1 MRKPILA
8 LVAVSAIVFAAC
20 GSAATPAPT
29 AEVTAAPPTVAPTPT
44 PETVDLTNTKYAPEA
59 GTNGGTLLIG
69 DWQEANLFQPFY
81 YNQVTEANVAS
92 AAWASLV
99 VGTYDYKYAPDLAT
113 GIPTT
118 ANGGVKVPGDGTDAM
133 TVTWTLRDGL
143 KWSDGQALT
152 CDDFKFA
159 WAWVMNPDN
168 TGLAGGTVGYEEIT
182 AVDCPSPTS
191 IVYHFKNIYEGYV
204 GTATTPLPQHYLAS
218 IPMADQVKGSG
229 FAPADMP
236 KVPVSGA
243 FKFDSVV
250 TGQQVK
256 LVRNDNYKSP
266 AGNSAHL
273 DSLIFKWYGD
283 PAAMITGYVAGEV
296 DLITDLLSSDIPS
309 LQAQGIPDAQISSIP
324 SLTYEFLRPNW
335 ADGTKADAATGVG
348 GCSRNPAVADRGTGC
363 PVSDAAFRQALTYA
377 VNKGEINDRILGGLV
392 AIANTSVAPDAY
404 YYVDQPPATFDP
416 AKAASILDAAGWV
429 AGPDGIRAKGG
440 LRAKIELCST
450 TRQVRID
457 TLTLLV
463 EQLKAVGIE
472 AIANNVPASDIFAS
486 FNEGNIDTACALSH
500 SNFDLAEHAF
510 SVSVDPIANYQTYHS
525 SQFSPDG
532 GNDAQIN
539 DPDVDKA
546 LEAVKGTVDFVEVRH
561 AMATFQ
567 KIYVEK
573 TIEIPLYFRKEVEAL
588 NAKVGNFFANP
599 TSAGPTWNAVDW
611 YVKG

>member
-1 MRKPILA
+1 MRKPFMALA
-8 LVAVSAIVFAAC
+8 AVTAIVFAAC
-20 GSAATPAPT
+20 G
-29 AEVTAAPPTVAPTPT
+29 TAAPPATTEPTVAPPTAAPTPT
-44 PETVDLTNTKYAPEA
+44 PEIVDLTNTKYAPEA
-59 GTNGGTLLIG
+59 GTDGGTLLIG

-81 YNQVTEANVAS
+81 YNQVTEANVVS
-92 AAWASLV
+92 ATWASLIV
-99 VGTYDYKYAPDLAT
+99 STYDYKYTPDLAT
-113 GIPTT
+113 AIPTSADGT
-118 ANGGVKVPGDGTDAM
+118 VKVPGDGGDAM

-143 KWSDGQALT
+143 KWSDGQPLT
-152 CDDFKFA
+152 CDDFKYT
-159 WAWVMNPDN
+159 WSWVLDPAN
-168 TGLAGGTVGYEEIT
+168 TGLPGGTVGYEEIS

-204 GTATTPLPQHYLAS
+204 SLGGTPLPMHYLKG
-218 IPMADQVKGSG
+218 IPLADQVKGKG

-236 KVPVSGA
+236 TVPVSGA

-266 AGNSAHL
+266 AGKSAHL

-283 PAAMITGYVAGEV
+283 TAAMITGYVAGEV
-296 DLITDLLSSDIPS
+296 DLITDLLATDIPS
-309 LQAQGIPDAQISSIP
+309 LKAQGVTDEQISSIP

-335 ADGTKADAATGVG
+335 ADGTKADATTGVG

-363 PVSDAAFRQALTYA
+363 PVSDPAFRQALTFA
-377 VNKGEINDRILGGLV
+377 VNKADINDRILGGLV
-392 AIANTSVAPDAY
+392 AIANGNVAPDAY
-404 YYVDQPPATFDP
+404 FYVDQTPATFDTTK
-416 AKAASILDAAGWV
+416 AKEILDAAGWTV
-429 AGPDGIRAKGG
+429 GSDGIRAKNG

-450 TRQVRID
+450 TKQVRID

-463 EQLKAVGIE
+463 DQLKAVGIE

-510 SVSVDPIANYQTYHS
+510 SVPLDPISNYSVYHS
-525 SQFSPDG
+525 SQFQPDG
-532 GNDAQIN
+532 GNDAQVS
-539 DPDVDKA
+539 DPDLDKS
-546 LEAVKGTVDFVEVRH
+546 LEAVKATVDFVEVRH

-567 KIYVEK
+567 KIYVDK

>member
-1 MRKPILA
+1 MRKPIMA
-8 LVAVSAIVFAAC
+8 LVAVSAIVFGAC
-20 GSAATPAPT
+20 GSGGPT
-29 AEVTAAPPTVAPTPT
+29 ATAEPTAAPPTAAPTPT
-44 PETVDLTNTKYAPEA
+44 AETVDLTNTKYAPDA
-59 GTNGGTLLIG
+59 GTNGGILLIG
-69 DWQEANLFQPFY
+69 DWQEATLFQPFY
-81 YNQVTEANVAS
+81 AGQVTEANVAS
-92 AAWASLV
+92 ATWASLV
-99 VGTYDYKYAPDLAT
+99 VSTYDYKYAPDLAT

-118 ANGGVKVPGDGTDAM
+118 ANGGVKVPGDGSDAM

-143 KWSDGQALT
+143 KWSDGQPLT
-152 CDDFKFA
+152 CDDFKFTWSWNLDPA
-159 WAWVMNPDN
+159 N
-168 TGLAGGTVGYEEIT
+168 TGLYGGTSSYEPIS
-182 AVDCPSPTS
+182 AVDCPSPTT
-191 IVYHFKNIYEGYV
+191 IVYHFKEIYEGYV
-204 GTATTPLPQHYLAS
+204 TAAGLPLPQHYLKD

-250 TGQQVK
+250 TGQQIK
-256 LVRNDNYKSP
+256 LVRNDNYKS
-266 AGNSAHL
+266 ASGSSAHL
-273 DSLIFKWYGD
+273 DALIFKWYGD

-309 LQAQGIPDAQISSIP
+309 LKAQGIPDAQISAIP

-335 ADGTKADAATGVG
+335 ADGTKADPKTGVG

-363 PVSDAAFRQALTYA
+363 PASDPAFRQALTYA

-392 AIANTSVAPDAY
+392 SIANGNVAPDAY
-404 YYVDQPPATFDP
+404 FYVDQTPATFDP
-416 AKAASILDAAGWV
+416 AKAASILDAAGWTV
-429 AGPDGIRAKGG
+429 GSDGIRSKGG

-457 TLTLLV
+457 TLTLIV

-500 SNFDLAEHAF
+500 SNFDVAEHAF
-510 SVSVDPIANYQTYHS
+510 SVPLDPIANYSTYHS
-525 SQFSPDG
+525 SQFEPLGS
-532 GNDAQIN
+532 NDAQVN
-539 DPDVDKA
+539 DPDLDKA
-546 LEAVKGTVDFVEVRH
+546 LDAVKKTVDFVEVRRV
-561 AMATFQ
+561 MAEFQ